1 MSSLLVVGNDDVSS
15 GLWFQCPNQ
24 YKNREKRF
32 ENMKGLE
39 MVVTS
44 FSSPPPIFFSL
55 GGDPQISS
63 SNGRFAIPSSLS
75 SYYLIKGLR
84 RHQDAKLVGS
94 RARGGAVRVLANPS
108 ASPTPGKVKAKKVVI
123 MVDPLEA
130 KRLVGKEMEEIKGR
144 GKQQRRREIEAIN
157 GAWAII
163 GLLIGL
169 VIEAQTGKGIVAQLA
184 GYWSAV
190 VHLFIPSTQNLPQLT
205 KTPLIVLLSIILHS
219 GNTEARITRK
229 MMSKLSLFRGNSLPF
244 PVLSS
249 FSARFIHKPYPTPKA
264 LIFCVFST
272 NLTSATVPYGP
283 SLLKGKKPLLK
294 DLRLTSIG
302 RDRDARRG
310 KIGDS
315 EESIEKGVLLDEDEF
330 TRIFEISAVRVPAKD
345 CFALENR
352 LRGHL
357 LNWPRI
363 RNIARV
369 PGDEIDEDMVKLLGR
384 ETEEEEGEDE
394 EEDDSVV
401 DSVNRRIRGR
411 AERDGER
418 LSPVLHRDQL
428 ARTFNSTGY
437 LKFRNLAK
445 ISRPKRKRKAEKVKG
460 KEKATE
466 KERGSRRNEFAVVE
480 VVEDRGGAEDFEGL
494 LGEGYGSRRRWRGS
508 TRLLLLDERYSGEEV
523 QELPEAIK
531 VLFAEAKKTNE
542 SLSFELVKCR
552 LTLFYD
558 YWPMNEVLEALL
570 PKGMIV
576 PSAFEMVGHIA
587 HLNLRDEHLPYK
599 RLIAK
604 VVLDKNQPKIQ
615 TVVNKIDAIHN
626 DFRTM
631 QLEVLA
637 GNHSLVTLVVENGL
651 RFHVDLARVYWNS
664 KLGTERQRL
673 LLGFDHND
681 VVCDVFAGV
690 GPIALA
696 AARIVKRVYAN
707 DLNPHAVEFM
717 EQNSVVNKLEKRIEV
732 FNMDG
737 RRFIKAMFSS
747 DKGQKVTQVVMN
759 LPKDAAE
766 CLDAFR
772 GVYNDRQRDEG
783 LSFPTIHVYGF
794 SKAPDPE
801 FDFHERIRIALSEV
815 AVDVKMRKV
824 RLVAPGKWM
833 LCASFILP
841 KSVAFSRR
849 NIIIM

>member
-1 MSSLLVVGNDDVSS
+1 MLDDI
-15 GLWFQCPNQ
+15 
-24 YKNREKRF
+24 R
-32 ENMKGLE
+32 
-39 MVVTS
+39 
-44 FSSPPPIFFSL
+44 
-55 GGDPQISS
+55 
-63 SNGRFAIPSSLS
+63 
-75 SYYLIKGLR
+75 
-84 RHQDAKLVGS
+84 
-94 RARGGAVRVLANPS
+94 LA
-108 ASPTPGKVKAKKVVI
+108 
-123 MVDPLEA
+123 
-130 KRLVGKEMEEIKGR
+130 
-144 GKQQRRREIEAIN
+144 
-157 GAWAII
+157 
-163 GLLIGL
+163 
-169 VIEAQTGKGIVAQLA
+169 
-184 GYWSAV
+184 
-190 VHLFIPSTQNLPQLT
+190 
-205 KTPLIVLLSIILHS
+205 
-219 GNTEARITRK
+219 
-229 MMSKLSLFRGNSLPF
+229 
-244 PVLSS
+244 
-249 FSARFIHKPYPTPKA
+249 
-264 LIFCVFST
+264 
-272 NLTSATVPYGP
+272 
-283 SLLKGKKPLLK
+283 
-294 DLRLTSIG
+294 SIG
-302 RDRDARRG
+302 RDRDAHRG
-310 KIGDS
+310 KIGEFD
-315 EESIEKGVLLDEDEF
+315 ESIEKDVLLNEDEF
-330 TRIFEISAVRVPAKD
+330 TRVFEISAIRVPAKD

-369 PGDEIDEDMVKLLGR
+369 PGDEIEEDVVKLLGR
-384 ETEEEEGEDE
+384 ETDEEEEDE
-394 EEDDSVV
+394 DSVV
-401 DSVNRRIRGR
+401 DSVNRRIRGK
-411 AERDGER
+411 AEGDGER
-418 LSPVLHRDQL
+418 LSSVLHRDKL

-445 ISRPKRKRKAEKVKG
+445 ISRPKRKRKTERTREG
-460 KEKATE
+460 KEKEIA
-466 KERGSRRNEFAVVE
+466 SRRNEMAVVE
-480 VVEDRGGAEDFEGL
+480 VVETRGGEEDFEGL
-494 LGEGYGSRRRWRGS
+494 LGEGYGSRGRWRGS
-508 TRLLLLDERYSGEEV
+508 TRLLLLDEKYSGEEV
-523 QELPEAIK
+523 QDLPEAIK
-531 VLFAEAKKTNE
+531 VLFAEAKMADA

-558 YWPMNEVLEALL
+558 YWPMIEILEAVL

-615 TVVNKIDAIHN
+615 TVVNKIDPIHN

-673 LLGFDHND
+673 LLGFDQND

-717 EQNSVVNKLEKRIEV
+717 EQNSVVNKLEKRIEI

-747 DKGQKVTQVVMN
+747 EKGQKVTQVVMN

-766 CLDAFR
+766 SLDAFR
-772 GVYNDRQRDEG
+772 GVYNDRHRDEG

-794 SKAPDPE
+794 SKASDPE

-841 KSVAFSRR
+841 KNVAFSRK
-849 NIIIM
+849 NLSYVD

>member
-1 MSSLLVVGNDDVSS
+1 
-15 GLWFQCPNQ
+15 
-24 YKNREKRF
+24 
-32 ENMKGLE
+32 
-39 MVVTS
+39 MV
-44 FSSPPPIFFSL
+44 
-55 GGDPQISS
+55 
-63 SNGRFAIPSSLS
+63 
-75 SYYLIKGLR
+75 
-84 RHQDAKLVGS
+84 
-94 RARGGAVRVLANPS
+94 
-108 ASPTPGKVKAKKVVI
+108 
-123 MVDPLEA
+123 
-130 KRLVGKEMEEIKGR
+130 
-144 GKQQRRREIEAIN
+144 
-157 GAWAII
+157 
-163 GLLIGL
+163 
-169 VIEAQTGKGIVAQLA
+169 
-184 GYWSAV
+184 
-190 VHLFIPSTQNLPQLT
+190 
-205 KTPLIVLLSIILHS
+205 
-219 GNTEARITRK
+219 
-229 MMSKLSLFRGNSLPF
+229 SKLSLFRANSLPF
-244 PVLSS
+244 PVISS
-249 FSARFIHKPYPTPKA
+249 YSARFILKPYPKPKT
-264 LIFCVFST
+264 LIFCVFSS
-272 NLTSATVPYGP
+272 NLSSTTFPYGP
-283 SLLKGKKPLLK
+283 SLLKGKKPVL
-294 DLRLTSIG
+294 DDIRLASIG
-302 RDRDARRG
+302 RDRDAHRG
-310 KIGDS
+310 KIGEFD
-315 EESIEKGVLLDEDEF
+315 ESIEKDVLLNEDEF
-330 TRIFEISAVRVPAKD
+330 TRVFEISAIRVPAKD

-369 PGDEIDEDMVKLLGR
+369 PGDEIEEDVVKLLGR
-384 ETEEEEGEDE
+384 ETDEEEEDE
-394 EEDDSVV
+394 DSVV
-401 DSVNRRIRGR
+401 DSVNRRIRGK
-411 AERDGER
+411 AEGDGER
-418 LSPVLHRDQL
+418 LSSVLHRDKL

-445 ISRPKRKRKAEKVKG
+445 ISRPKRKRKTERTREG
-460 KEKATE
+460 KEKEIA
-466 KERGSRRNEFAVVE
+466 SRRNEMAVVE
-480 VVEDRGGAEDFEGL
+480 VVETRGGEKDFEGL
-494 LGEGYGSRRRWRGS
+494 LGEGYGSRGRWRGS
-508 TRLLLLDERYSGEEV
+508 TRLLLLDEKYSGEEV
-523 QELPEAIK
+523 QDLPEAIK
-531 VLFAEAKKTNE
+531 VLFAEAKMADA

-558 YWPMNEVLEALL
+558 YWPMIEILEAVL

-615 TVVNKIDAIHN
+615 TVVNKIDPIHN

-673 LLGFDHND
+673 LLGFDQND

-717 EQNSVVNKLEKRIEV
+717 EQNSVVNKLEKRIEI

-747 DKGQKVTQVVMN
+747 EKGQKVTQVVMN

-766 CLDAFR
+766 SLDAFR
-772 GVYNDRQRDEG
+772 GVYNDRHRDEG

-794 SKAPDPE
+794 SKASDPE

-841 KSVAFSRR
+841 KNVAFSRK
-849 NIIIM
+849 NLSYVD

>member
-1 MSSLLVVGNDDVSS
+1 
-15 GLWFQCPNQ
+15 
-24 YKNREKRF
+24 
-32 ENMKGLE
+32 
-39 MVVTS
+39 MV
-44 FSSPPPIFFSL
+44 
-55 GGDPQISS
+55 
-63 SNGRFAIPSSLS
+63 
-75 SYYLIKGLR
+75 
-84 RHQDAKLVGS
+84 
-94 RARGGAVRVLANPS
+94 
-108 ASPTPGKVKAKKVVI
+108 
-123 MVDPLEA
+123 
-130 KRLVGKEMEEIKGR
+130 
-144 GKQQRRREIEAIN
+144 
-157 GAWAII
+157 
-163 GLLIGL
+163 
-169 VIEAQTGKGIVAQLA
+169 
-184 GYWSAV
+184 
-190 VHLFIPSTQNLPQLT
+190 
-205 KTPLIVLLSIILHS
+205 
-219 GNTEARITRK
+219 
-229 MMSKLSLFRGNSLPF
+229 SKLSLFRANSLPF
-244 PVLSS
+244 PVFSS
-249 FSARFIHKPYPTPKA
+249 YSARFIHKPYPKPKN
-264 LIFCVFST
+264 LIFCVFSN
-272 NLTSATVPYGP
+272 NLTSTTVPYGP
-283 SLLKGKKPLLK
+283 SLLKGKKPLLD
-294 DLRLTSIG
+294 DLRLASIG
-302 RDRDARRG
+302 RDRDAHRS
-310 KIGDS
+310 KIGDL
-315 EESIEKGVLLDEDEF
+315 EESIEKGVLLNEDEF
-330 TRIFEISAVRVPAKD
+330 TKVFEISAIRVPAKD

-369 PGDEIDEDMVKLLGR
+369 PGDEIEEDVVKLLGR
-384 ETEEEEGEDE
+384 ETEDE
-394 EEDDSVV
+394 EEDSIV
-401 DSVNRRIRGR
+401 DSVDRRIRGK
-411 AERDGER
+411 AEGDGEK
-418 LSPVLHRDQL
+418 LSSVLHRDKL

-445 ISRPKRKRKAEKVKG
+445 ISRPKRKRKT
-460 KEKATE
+460 EKATE
-466 KERGSRRNEFAVVE
+466 RKEKENGSRRNEMAVVE
-480 VVEDRGGAEDFEGL
+480 VVEDGGGAEDFEGL
-494 LGEGYGSRRRWRGS
+494 LGEGYGSRGRWRGS
-508 TRLLLLDERYSGEEV
+508 TRLLLLDEKYSGEQV
-523 QELPEAIK
+523 QDLPEAIK
-531 VLFAEAKKTNE
+531 VLFAEAKMTDE

-552 LTLFYD
+552 VTLFYD
-558 YWPMNEVLEALL
+558 YWPMIEILEAVL

-615 TVVNKIDAIHN
+615 TVVNKIDPIHN

-673 LLGFDHND
+673 LLGFDQND

-717 EQNSVVNKLEKRIEV
+717 EQNSVVNKLEKRIEI

-747 DKGQKVTQVVMN
+747 DKGRKFTQVVMN

-766 CLDAFR
+766 SLDAFR
-772 GVYNDRQRDEG
+772 GVYNDRQGDDG

-841 KSVAFSRR
+841 KSVAFSRK
-849 NIIIM
+849 NLSYVD

>member
-1 MSSLLVVGNDDVSS
+1 
-15 GLWFQCPNQ
+15 
-24 YKNREKRF
+24 
-32 ENMKGLE
+32 
-39 MVVTS
+39 MV
-44 FSSPPPIFFSL
+44 
-55 GGDPQISS
+55 
-63 SNGRFAIPSSLS
+63 
-75 SYYLIKGLR
+75 
-84 RHQDAKLVGS
+84 
-94 RARGGAVRVLANPS
+94 
-108 ASPTPGKVKAKKVVI
+108 
-123 MVDPLEA
+123 
-130 KRLVGKEMEEIKGR
+130 
-144 GKQQRRREIEAIN
+144 
-157 GAWAII
+157 
-163 GLLIGL
+163 
-169 VIEAQTGKGIVAQLA
+169 
-184 GYWSAV
+184 
-190 VHLFIPSTQNLPQLT
+190 
-205 KTPLIVLLSIILHS
+205 
-219 GNTEARITRK
+219 
-229 MMSKLSLFRGNSLPF
+229 SKLSLFRANSLPF
-244 PVLSS
+244 PVISS
-249 FSARFIHKPYPTPKA
+249 YSARFILKPYPKPKT
-264 LIFCVFST
+264 LIFCVFSS
-272 NLTSATVPYGP
+272 NLSSTTFPYGP
-283 SLLKGKKPLLK
+283 SLLKGKKPVL
-294 DLRLTSIG
+294 DDIRLASIG
-302 RDRDARRG
+302 RDRDAHRG
-310 KIGDS
+310 KIGEFD
-315 EESIEKGVLLDEDEF
+315 ESIEKDVLLNEDEF
-330 TRIFEISAVRVPAKD
+330 TRVFEISAIRVPAKD

-369 PGDEIDEDMVKLLGR
+369 PGDEIEEDVVKLLGR
-384 ETEEEEGEDE
+384 ETDEEEEDE
-394 EEDDSVV
+394 DSVV
-401 DSVNRRIRGR
+401 DSVNRRIRGK
-411 AERDGER
+411 AEGDGER
-418 LSPVLHRDQL
+418 LSSVLHRDKL

-445 ISRPKRKRKAEKVKG
+445 ISRPKRKRKTERTREG
-460 KEKATE
+460 KEKEIA
-466 KERGSRRNEFAVVE
+466 SRRNEMAVVE
-480 VVEDRGGAEDFEGL
+480 VVETRGGEEDFEGL
-494 LGEGYGSRRRWRGS
+494 LGEGYGSRGRWRGS
-508 TRLLLLDERYSGEEV
+508 TRLLLLDEKYSGEEV
-523 QELPEAIK
+523 QDLPEAIK
-531 VLFAEAKKTNE
+531 VLFAEAKMADA

-558 YWPMNEVLEALL
+558 YWPMIEILEAVL

-615 TVVNKIDAIHN
+615 TVVNKIDPIHN

-673 LLGFDHND
+673 LLGFDQND

-717 EQNSVVNKLEKRIEV
+717 EQNSVVNKLEKRIEI

-747 DKGQKVTQVVMN
+747 EKGQKVTQVVMN

-766 CLDAFR
+766 SLDAFR
-772 GVYNDRQRDEG
+772 GVYNDRHRDEG

-794 SKAPDPE
+794 SKASDPE

-841 KSVAFSRR
+841 KNVAFSRK
-849 NIIIM
+849 NLSYVD

>member
-1 MSSLLVVGNDDVSS
+1 MRANAGN
-15 GLWFQCPNQ
+15 
-24 YKNREKRF
+24 
-32 ENMKGLE
+32 
-39 MVVTS
+39 VT
-44 FSSPPPIFFSL
+44 F
-55 GGDPQISS
+55 
-63 SNGRFAIPSSLS
+63 
-75 SYYLIKGLR
+75 
-84 RHQDAKLVGS
+84 V
-94 RARGGAVRVLANPS
+94 
-108 ASPTPGKVKAKKVVI
+108 
-123 MVDPLEA
+123 M
-130 KRLVGKEMEEIKGR
+130 
-144 GKQQRRREIEAIN
+144 
-157 GAWAII
+157 
-163 GLLIGL
+163 
-169 VIEAQTGKGIVAQLA
+169 
-184 GYWSAV
+184 
-190 VHLFIPSTQNLPQLT
+190 
-205 KTPLIVLLSIILHS
+205 
-219 GNTEARITRK
+219 
-229 MMSKLSLFRGNSLPF
+229 MMSKLSLFRGANSLPF
-244 PVLSS
+244 PLLSS
-249 FSARFIHKPYPTPKA
+249 SYSSRFIHKPPKTL
-264 LIFCVFST
+264 LILCSFST
-272 NLTSATVPYGP
+272 NLTSLPYGP
-283 SLLKGKKPLLK
+283 SLLRGKKKKPPLLLS
-294 DLRLTSIG
+294 DLSLASTR
-302 RDRDARRG
+302 RDRDARRR
-310 KIGDS
+310 KIGDF
-315 EESIEKGVLLDEDEF
+315 EEPDALLDEDEF
-330 TRIFEISAVRVPAKD
+330 TRVFEVSAVRVPAKD

-369 PGDEIDEDMVKLLGR
+369 PGDEIDEDVVKLLGR
-384 ETEEEEGEDE
+384 ASDEEEEE
-394 EEDDSVV
+394 DSVV
-401 DSVNRRIRGR
+401 DSVDRRIRGK
-411 AERDGER
+411 AEGDGER

-445 ISRPKRKRKAEKVKG
+445 ISRPKRKRRTERTEG
-460 KEKATE
+460 KEKVN
-466 KERGSRRNEFAVVE
+466 KGSSRNEFAVVE
-480 VVEDRGGAEDFEGL
+480 VVEDQGGGDGDFEGL
-494 LGEGYGSRRRWRGS
+494 LGEGYGSCRGRWRGS

-523 QELPEAIK
+523 QDLPEAIK
-531 VLFAEAKKTNE
+531 VLFEEAKKTDA
-542 SLSFELVKCR
+542 SLSFELVRCR

-615 TVVNKIDAIHN
+615 TVVNKIDPIHN

-637 GNHSLVTLVVENGL
+637 GNHSLVTMVVENGL

-766 CLDAFR
+766 SLDAFC
-772 GVYNDRQRDEG
+772 GVYNDRHRDEG

-794 SKAPDPE
+794 SKAADPE

-833 LCASFILP
+833 LCASFVLP
-841 KSVAFSRR
+841 KSVAFSRKAI
-849 NIIIM
+849 NDVD

>member
-1 MSSLLVVGNDDVSS
+1 
-15 GLWFQCPNQ
+15 
-24 YKNREKRF
+24 
-32 ENMKGLE
+32 
-39 MVVTS
+39 MV
-44 FSSPPPIFFSL
+44 
-55 GGDPQISS
+55 
-63 SNGRFAIPSSLS
+63 
-75 SYYLIKGLR
+75 
-84 RHQDAKLVGS
+84 
-94 RARGGAVRVLANPS
+94 
-108 ASPTPGKVKAKKVVI
+108 
-123 MVDPLEA
+123 
-130 KRLVGKEMEEIKGR
+130 
-144 GKQQRRREIEAIN
+144 
-157 GAWAII
+157 
-163 GLLIGL
+163 
-169 VIEAQTGKGIVAQLA
+169 
-184 GYWSAV
+184 
-190 VHLFIPSTQNLPQLT
+190 
-205 KTPLIVLLSIILHS
+205 
-219 GNTEARITRK
+219 
-229 MMSKLSLFRGNSLPF
+229 SKLSIFRANSLPF
-244 PVLSS
+244 PVFSS
-249 FSARFIHKPYPTPKA
+249 YSARFIHKPYLTPKT

-272 NLTSATVPYGP
+272 NLSSTTVPYGP
-283 SLLKGKKPLLK
+283 SLLKGKKPLL
-294 DLRLTSIG
+294 DDHRLASIG
-302 RDRDARRG
+302 RDRDAHRS

-330 TRIFEISAVRVPAKD
+330 TRIFDISAVRVPAKE

-369 PGDEIDEDMVKLLGR
+369 PGDEIDGEVVKLLGR
-384 ETEEEEGEDE
+384 ETEEDEDE
-394 EEDDSVV
+394 EDSVV
-401 DSVNRRIRGR
+401 DSVNRRIQGK
-411 AERDGER
+411 AEGDGER
-418 LSPVLHRDQL
+418 LSSVLHRDKL
-428 ARTFNSTGY
+428 AKTFNSTGY

-445 ISRPKRKRKAEKVKG
+445 ISRPKRKRKTEKSEEKEKVK
-460 KEKATE
+460 
-466 KERGSRRNEFAVVE
+466 GSRRNEFAVVE
-480 VVEDRGGAEDFEGL
+480 VVEPRGGAEDFEGL
-494 LGEGYGSRRRWRGS
+494 LGEGYGTRGIWRGS
-508 TRLLLLDERYSGEEV
+508 TRLLLLDEKYSGEEV
-523 QELPEAIK
+523 QDLPEAIK
-531 VLFAEAKKTNE
+531 VLFAEAKKTDA

-558 YWPMNEVLEALL
+558 YWPMNEVLEAVL

-587 HLNLRDEHLPYK
+587 HLNLRDEHLQYK

-615 TVVNKIDAIHN
+615 TVVNKIDPIHN

-673 LLGFDHND
+673 LLGFDQND

-717 EQNSVVNKLEKRIEV
+717 GQNSVVNKLEKRIEI

-747 DKGQKVTQVVMN
+747 EKGRKVTQVVMN

-766 CLDAFR
+766 SLDAFR
-772 GVYNDRQRDEG
+772 GVYNERQRDEG

-849 NIIIM
+849 NINYVD

>member
-1 MSSLLVVGNDDVSS
+1 
-15 GLWFQCPNQ
+15 
-24 YKNREKRF
+24 
-32 ENMKGLE
+32 
-39 MVVTS
+39 MV
-44 FSSPPPIFFSL
+44 
-55 GGDPQISS
+55 
-63 SNGRFAIPSSLS
+63 
-75 SYYLIKGLR
+75 
-84 RHQDAKLVGS
+84 
-94 RARGGAVRVLANPS
+94 
-108 ASPTPGKVKAKKVVI
+108 
-123 MVDPLEA
+123 
-130 KRLVGKEMEEIKGR
+130 
-144 GKQQRRREIEAIN
+144 
-157 GAWAII
+157 
-163 GLLIGL
+163 
-169 VIEAQTGKGIVAQLA
+169 
-184 GYWSAV
+184 
-190 VHLFIPSTQNLPQLT
+190 
-205 KTPLIVLLSIILHS
+205 
-219 GNTEARITRK
+219 
-229 MMSKLSLFRGNSLPF
+229 SKLSLFRANSLPF
-244 PVLSS
+244 PVFSS
-249 FSARFIHKPYPTPKA
+249 YSARFIHKPYPKPKT
-264 LIFCVFST
+264 LIFCVFSN
-272 NLTSATVPYGP
+272 NLSSTTVPYGP
-283 SLLKGKKPLLK
+283 SLLKGKKPLVD
-294 DLRLTSIG
+294 DLRLASIA
-302 RDRDARRG
+302 RDRDAHRS
-310 KIGDS
+310 KIGDL
-315 EESIEKGVLLDEDEF
+315 EESIEKGVLLNEDEF
-330 TRIFEISAVRVPAKD
+330 TRFFEISAIRVPAKD

-369 PGDEIDEDMVKLLGR
+369 PGDEIEEDVVKLLGR
-384 ETEEEEGEDE
+384 ETEDE
-394 EEDDSVV
+394 EEDSIV
-401 DSVNRRIRGR
+401 DSVDRRIRGK
-411 AERDGER
+411 AEGDGER
-418 LSPVLHRDQL
+418 LSSVLHRDKL

-445 ISRPKRKRKAEKVKG
+445 ISRPKRKRKT
-460 KEKATE
+460 EKATE
-466 KERGSRRNEFAVVE
+466 RKEKENGSRRNEMAVVE
-480 VVEDRGGAEDFEGL
+480 VVEDGGGAEDFEGL
-494 LGEGYGSRRRWRGS
+494 LGEGYGSRGRWRGS
-508 TRLLLLDERYSGEEV
+508 TRLLLLDEKYSGEQV
-523 QELPEAIK
+523 HDLPEAIK
-531 VLFAEAKKTNE
+531 VLFAEAKMTDE
-542 SLSFELVKCR
+542 SLTFELVKCR
-552 LTLFYD
+552 VTLFYD
-558 YWPMNEVLEALL
+558 YWPMIEILEAVL

-615 TVVNKIDAIHN
+615 TVVNKIDPIHN

-673 LLGFDHND
+673 LLGFDQND

-717 EQNSVVNKLEKRIEV
+717 EQNSVVNKLEKRIEI

-747 DKGQKVTQVVMN
+747 EKGRKVTQVVMN

-766 CLDAFR
+766 SLDAFR

-841 KSVAFSRR
+841 KSVAFSRK
-849 NIIIM
+849 NLSYVD